1 MQKQKDVLI
10 TIKTFNIGVSHDW
23 NVKPFFIITLIL
35 LTSNSIILLVLIKY
49 QGYII
54 ATTFEVIQVQFS
66 ITVLQTI
73 ALYFLGGKKK
83 LH

>member
-1 MQKQKDVLI
+1 MK
-10 TIKTFNIGVSHDW
+10 TINIGVSYDR

-54 ATTFEVIQVQFS
+54 GTKFEVTQVQLS
-66 ITVLQTI
+66 VTVLQTI
-73 ALYFLGGKKK
+73 ALYL
-83 LH
+83 